1 MTSPIDPIRRAARLR
16 RGARPEPESAEE
28 AHEAE
33 RANLPVPMGAP
44 RTVPPADEPQPA
56 AAAFGAQLL
65 GQDGQKRGLRAGP
78 AVIVSA
84 QSSYNQ
90 VEWSGAKD
98 RRARKGRIAKT
109 EI

>member
-16 RGARPEPESAEE
+16 RGARPEPEGAE
-28 AHEAE
+28 AAPEAE
-33 RANLPVPMGAP
+33 RAGLPAP
-44 RTVPPADEPQPA
+44 VDAPSPPQPRVEPPAA

-78 AVIVSA
+78 AVIDSA
-84 QSSYNQ
+84 QSSYNR
-90 VEWSGAKD
+90 VEWSGSKD
-98 RRARKGRIAKT
+98 RRTRKGRIAKT